1 MLRKLLK
8 YDFKASYLY
17 LLVCYGIYIVLTIG
31 FSLNLK
37 SMIYSEYQAE
47 LYSSS
52 EQVPEM
58 IRTFATFSLMLLWIF
73 GIIGLVVL
81 MYVLIIHR
89 FYSNLAGDQG
99 YLSLT
104 LPVSAKS
111 HMLSK
116 LISGLVFELLTMLVL
131 CGGVFLM
138 ITIIGKGRFWTEFG
152 YLVRRLFSEITE
164 FFGISFYLNTITGW
178 IRGLLMIYFSICVGQ
193 LFQKHKIWGSIGTY
207 LGLLIVLELFVTIAR
222 LVIGVYGTVEAVF
235 SAGGGWFDLVYNII
249 QIGVY
254 FFLGS
259 WILEKRANLE

>member
-31 FSLNLK
+31 FSLHLK
-37 SMIYSEYQAE
+37 SMIYAEYQANV
-47 LYSSS
+47 YNSSG
-52 EQVPEM
+52 QIPDM
-58 IRTFATFSLMLLWIF
+58 IRTFATFSLMLLWVF
-73 GIIGLVVL
+73 CIIGLVIL
-81 MYVLIIHR
+81 TYVLIIHR

-104 LPVSAKS
+104 LPVSTKA

-116 LISGLVFELLTMLVL
+116 LISGLIFEFLTMLVL
-131 CGGVFLM
+131 TGGVFLM
-138 ITIIGKGRFWTEFG
+138 ISIIGEGKFWTEFG
-152 YLVRRLFSEITE
+152 YLLRRLLSEITD
-164 FFGISFYLNTITGW
+164 FFGISFYLNAAVGAV
-178 IRGLLMIYFSICVGQ
+178 RGLLMIYFSICVGQ
-193 LFQKHKIWGSIGTY
+193 LFQKHKIWGSIGTF
-207 LGLLIVLELFVTIAR
+207 LGLMIVLDLLVTIGR
-222 LVIGVYGTVEAVF
+222 LVFGIYMTMATVF
-235 SAGGGWFDLVYNII
+235 PTGGSWYELIYNVI